1 MKRKGYFILLY
12 LCASI
17 LLSGCKVPTF
27 IEHLFEEETIINEDG
42 SIRYPKRSAI
52 FLSPIG
58 NALINTYNFPDGEYY
73 VILQTENSKKN
84 SYNIR
89 VYDYDNYDPAGVD
102 SLNKGDTIQLLGNEI
117 KISKIEKTPDTV
129 KINKGVED
137 GGVTLHYKD
146 GMYYAVDENEEPLL
160 YFVGSRDMDTIN
172 DVCLI
177 CDDNTIESQDSVWK
191 YITEHTENL
200 SRYAKA
206 TIKDNKICQICVQ
219 NSQM

>member
-1 MKRKGYFILLY
+1 MKRKSYFVLLC

-73 VILQTENSKKN
+73 VILQTENSNKN

-89 VYDYDNYDPAGVD
+89 AYDYDSYDPAGVD
-102 SLNKGDTIQLLGNEI
+102 SLNRGDTIQLLGSEI
-117 KISKIEKTPDTV
+117 KISNIEKTSDTV
-129 KINKGVED
+129 KINKGIED
-137 GGVTLHYKD
+137 GGITLRYKD
-146 GMYYAVDENEEPLL
+146 DTYYAIDENARPLL
-160 YFVGSRDMDTIN
+160 YFVGNRNMDTVS

-177 CDDNTIESQDSVWK
+177 CGDNTIESQDSVWK

-200 SRYAKA
+200 SGYVKV
-206 TIKDNKICQICVQ
+206 TIKDDKICQLSTV
-219 NSQM
+219 S